1 MVILHNCGKTEK
13 QVGELLGA
21 GADALHVGNAVDIRV
36 ILDQVPADIPVMGNL
51 DPAGLFLSAD
61 FTHIRQRSG
70 INKANSC
77 YAASRNVQLPAPAR
91 RAHNSIAILRSGGF
105 CAAAPFIAVLLT
117 GGKQPGKSRRQ
128 QRYKKEPFKLTTH
141 KSYPGPQFL

>member
-1 MVILHNCGKTEK
+1 MRDDHFMVILHNCGKTEK

-61 FTHIRQRSG
+61 NRTVYDRTTALLEATRAYPNHVLSSG
-70 INKANSC
+70 C
-77 YAASRNVQLPAPAR
+77 DLPPGVPWENVQA
-91 RAHNSIAILRSGGF
+91 F
-105 CAAAPFIAVLLT
+105 FAAAADYN
-117 GGKQPGKSRRQ
+117 RRLPL
-128 QRYKKEPFKLTTH
+128 RPAKARE
-141 KSYPGPQFL
+141 